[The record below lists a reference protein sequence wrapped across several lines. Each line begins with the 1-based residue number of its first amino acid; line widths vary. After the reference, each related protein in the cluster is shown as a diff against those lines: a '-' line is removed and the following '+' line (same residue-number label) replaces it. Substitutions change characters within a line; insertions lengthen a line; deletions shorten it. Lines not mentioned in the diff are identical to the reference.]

1 MVLDEKGLG
10 FLRRWDMQFPRRR
23 DMVLE
28 EKGLGFPRR
37 RGYGS

>member
-1 MVLDEKGLG
+1 
-10 FLRRWDMQFPRRR
+10 MQFPRRR